1 MLSRV
6 TSPSNMSRITVS
18 DRRLRWSAGSS
29 VSGAAARAT
38 MMVWRPGGVVGV
50 TSFSTTTVSWT
61 TDGALGWGVAWAQAD
76 KTIPRIN
83 PIERKILLIDNTMLL
98 LMI

>member
-1 MLSRV
+1 M
-6 TSPSNMSRITVS
+6 TVS
-18 DRRLRWSAGSS
+18 L
-29 VSGAAARAT
+29 
-38 MMVWRPGGVVGV
+38 
-50 TSFSTTTVSWT
+50 T

-83 PIERKILLIDNTMLL
+83 TIEIEFLLIDNTLLL